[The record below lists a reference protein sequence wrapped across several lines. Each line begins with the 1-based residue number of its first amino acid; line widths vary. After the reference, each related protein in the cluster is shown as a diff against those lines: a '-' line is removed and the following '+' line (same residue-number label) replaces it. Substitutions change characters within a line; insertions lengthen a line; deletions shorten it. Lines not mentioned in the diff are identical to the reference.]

1 MDTLQEELRLVYKH
15 KVIIIS
21 IIVLILLIFLYNVR
35 SILPPF
41 LWAAVTAYLLTPIV
55 NWLSR
60 QTRLPRMAVLATLYL
75 VFGAAIGW
83 ALFSLIPFLLREL
96 GDFRASVPFI
106 VASVQKEVLGAQRF
120 EFLGIVLDPQSIS
133 TSILQ
138 SFGALP
144 MGALRV
150 VRETATFIAEILIYV
165 VVTFYL
171 VADAPRIRDSFF
183 RLFPT
188 RYRPEAMVLL
198 ERINRVLGAY
208 IRGQFFLIALMS
220 TATWIFLGLI
230 LKVRFALVLSL
241 LTGVLEIIPFI
252 GPITAGA
259 IATSVALFQPND
271 FGWPN
276 LGFAGVVVLVYFVL
290 RHTEDY
296 LVIPNVIGRIV
307 ALHPIVVIFSV
318 LAGVVLGGILGMVIA
333 VPVAAAMKVVM
344 EYLYSKLVS

>member
-1 MDTLQEELRLVYKH
+1 MQEETRLPYRQ
-15 KVIIIS
+15 KVVIVS
-21 IIVLILLIFLYNVR
+21 IIVLLLVLFLFLVR
-35 SILPPF
+35 SIVPPF
-41 LWAAVTAYLLTPIV
+41 LWAAVTAYLLNPVV
-55 NWLSR
+55 NWLARRS
-60 QTRLPRMAVLATLYL
+60 RLPRVAILGGIYL
-75 VFGAAIGW
+75 VFGAGMAWG
-83 ALFSLIPFLLREL
+83 LSSVVPFLLREL

-106 VASVQKEVLGAQRF
+106 VASLQTEILGEQRI

-138 SFGALP
+138 NFGALP
-144 MGALRV
+144 LEALRL
-150 VRETATFIAEILIYV
+150 VRETATFVVEVLIFL

-171 VADAPRIRDSFF
+171 VLDAPRIRDSFF

-188 RYRPEAMVLL
+188 QYRPEAMAVLG
-198 ERINRVLGAY
+198 RINRVLGAY
-208 IRGQFFLIALMS
+208 IRGQFFLIVLMS

-259 IATSVALFQPND
+259 VATSVALFQPND
-271 FGWPN
+271 FGWPS
-276 LGFAGVVVLVYFVL
+276 LGFAGAVVLVYFVL

-307 ALHPIVVIFSV
+307 QLHPIIVIFSV
-318 LAGVVLGGILGMVIA
+318 LAGVVLGGILGMLVA
-333 VPVAAAMKVVM
+333 VPVAATVKVIL
-344 EYLYSKLVS
+344 EYLYGKLVG